1 MSAGK
6 IRAMVACKHCR
17 QRKRRCDGM
26 TPRCS
31 GCRQR
36 GLECVYIEAAP
47 PRNTTLRTQLDGLD
61 HQNGIMASDELLQR
75 LESIEMLLGEHAE
88 ALRTLQQEKQS
99 QHRGDLSAASMTP
112 HLLPDFYRQNENT
125 ENDESPHSLPR
136 EASMPHSTWA
146 LTTHEG
152 GDSSR
157 RGVNGDG
164 GDDVPPITIPLGH
177 QTSTSNLL
185 TLPQMRPL
193 VGDYPEDF
201 IFRVE
206 ESRSPSAA
214 MDFMTAPGLQGE
226 EKDIDRTVTD
236 DYLSS
241 FLALVHACH
250 PIFDRDVL
258 LANYEAAMREGL
270 GSDVRSGVILAVL
283 ALGATA
289 SDAIDNGDNGN
300 TGDACMQR
308 ALRILVPAW
317 TLSFGGSIQL
327 TQGLILC
334 ALYFTYVVQPL
345 TAWRMIYMA
354 CKDILSGQAE
364 IQELTRLSWISFIIE
379 SDMIAEFH
387 QPRSGI
393 DVLVDRM
400 PFPNYGTNP
409 KLEHLC
415 VLAEISA
422 RSLLNRMHHAIY
434 FTDSLTI
441 YAGRALDSLAS
452 SQQSSLQPDASLLR
466 VCSELNSQL
475 DRWYE
480 GLPVDIKPDLFDRA
494 PGNRQACILRL
505 RYWSAKQS
513 IFRPFVIHATSS
525 QYEKEDVEVPPAV
538 VAQCK
543 VCLAACRAFLHGA
556 IYLLSERTPYAYSSL
571 QFTLNC
577 FLVLALAANSP
588 HLGHLAEDIDSN
600 HQVVVEALEPWA
612 RPGSSIEH
620 ALEIANSVARK
631 LRLRDDRQRF

>member
-1 MSAGK
+1 
-6 IRAMVACKHCR
+6 
-17 QRKRRCDGM
+17 
-26 TPRCS
+26 
-31 GCRQR
+31 
-36 GLECVYIEAAP
+36 
-47 PRNTTLRTQLDGLD
+47 
-61 HQNGIMASDELLQR
+61 MASDELLQR

-99 QHRGDLSAASMTP
+99 QHRGDLSASMTP
-112 HLLPDFYRQNENT
+112 HLLPDFYRQT
-125 ENDESPHSLPR
+125 EIIESDKTSPSLSQ

-146 LTTHEG
+146 LTTREG

-214 MDFMTAPGLQGE
+214 MDFMTAPGLQ

-250 PIFDRDVL
+250 PIFDRDDL
-258 LANYEAAMREGL
+258 LANYETAMREGL

-317 TLSFGGSIQL
+317 TLSFSGSIQL
-327 TQGLILC
+327 TQGLIL
-334 ALYFTYVVQPL
+334 
-345 TAWRMIYMA
+345 

-475 DRWYE
+475 DRWYD

-588 HLGHLAEDIDSN
+588 HLGHLAEDIDSD
-600 HQVVVEALEPWA
+600 HQIVVEALEPWA

-631 LRLRDDRQRF
+631 LRLRDDRRRF

>member
-17 QRKRRCDGM
+17 QR
-26 TPRCS
+26 
-31 GCRQR
+31 
-36 GLECVYIEAAP
+36 
-47 PRNTTLRTQLDGLD
+47 NTTLRTHLNGLD
-61 HQNGIMASDELLQR
+61 HQNGTMASDELLQR

-88 ALRTLQQEKQS
+88 ALKILQQEKQP
-99 QHRGDLSAASMTP
+99 QHRGDLSASMTP
-112 HLLPDFYRQNENT
+112 HPLPDFYRQADIT

-250 PIFDRDVL
+250 PIFDRDDL

-317 TLSFGGSIQL
+317 TLSFSGSIQL

-354 CKDILSGQAE
+354 STSIQQLLIRQDILSGQAE
-364 IQELTRLSWISFIIE
+364 IQEVTRLSWISFIIE

-475 DRWYE
+475 DRWYD

-525 QYEKEDVEVPPAV
+525 QYEKEDVEVPLAV

-600 HQVVVEALEPWA
+600 HQIVVEALEPWA

-631 LRLRDDRQRF
+631 LRLRDDRRKF

>member
-1 MSAGK
+1 
-6 IRAMVACKHCR
+6 
-17 QRKRRCDGM
+17 
-26 TPRCS
+26 
-31 GCRQR
+31 
-36 GLECVYIEAAP
+36 
-47 PRNTTLRTQLDGLD
+47 
-61 HQNGIMASDELLQR
+61 MASDELIQR

-88 ALRTLQQEKQS
+88 ALRTLQQEKQP
-99 QHRGDLSAASMTP
+99 QHRGDSSASMTP
-112 HLLPDFYRQNENT
+112 HPLPDFYRQADIAES
-125 ENDESPHSLPR
+125 DESPRSLPR

-214 MDFMTAPGLQGE
+214 MDFMTAPGLQDE
-226 EKDIDRTVTD
+226 EKQIDRTVMD

-270 GSDVRSGVILAVL
+270 GSDVRSGMILAIL

-289 SDAIDNGDNGN
+289 ADAIDNGDNGN

-317 TLSFGGSIQL
+317 TLSFSGNIQL
-327 TQGLILC
+327 TQGLIL
-334 ALYFTYVVQPL
+334 
-345 TAWRMIYMA
+345 

-600 HQVVVEALEPWA
+600 HQIVVEALGPWA

-631 LRLRDDRQRF
+631 LRLRDDRRRF